1 MRLPTF
7 SCATVLG
14 SEAQIVDLRSPAEYA
29 RDHLP
34 GAISV
39 PLFDDE
45 QRAIVGTLY
54 KHESPEAAYE
64 AGLRMVEG
72 GMGERLGA
80 ILGRSI
86 APEEWR
92 ERFTELAAGLREQM
106 REPNVLLEEHADL
119 SVLGDRPLIVHCWRG
134 GMRSQSVALLLRALG
149 ETRVG
154 LLPGGYKSYR
164 HWVMQRIEQLREE
177 DFQLLTI
184 RGATG
189 VGKTEVL
196 RAVERRAPGTT
207 LDLEGLAGHR
217 SSVLGAVGLRPVSQ
231 PAFESALLQRLD
243 VLQPGSIFV
252 EGESR
257 KVGDVILPEPLYAAM
272 QSQPQLKLNATIAER
287 VELLGR
293 DYLGESCVAGPAD
306 PDRLEACARALDGLR
321 GKLGHAR
328 VEGMQAEL
336 RAGVWRGATEQLLHE
351 HYDPLYAH
359 GEEGRSYLAELD
371 ACDPQ
376 LLDRLLELRART
388 EARPLPGG

>member
-34 GAISV
+34 GAVSV

-72 GMGERLGA
+72 RMGDRLAA
-80 ILGRSI
+80 ILGRSVT
-86 APEEWR
+86 PEEWR
-92 ERFTELAAGLREQM
+92 ERFNELAAGLRDQM
-106 REPNVLLEEHADL
+106 REPNVLLDEQSDL
-119 SVLGDRPLIVHCWRG
+119 GVLGDRPLIVHCWRG

-164 HWVMQRIEQLREE
+164 NWVMQRIDQLREE
-177 DFQLLTI
+177 DFQLLVI

-189 VGKTEVL
+189 VGKTEAL

-217 SSVLGAVGLRPVSQ
+217 SSVLGAVGLHPVSQ
-231 PAFESALLQRLD
+231 PAFETALLQRLD
-243 VLQPGSIFV
+243 ALESGPIFV

-257 KVGDVILPEPLYAAM
+257 KVGDVILPEALFAAM
-272 QSQPQLKLNATIAER
+272 QSQPQLRLNATVAER
-287 VELLGR
+287 VDLLGR
-293 DYLGESCVAGPAD
+293 DYLGDSCVEGAAD
-306 PDRLEACARALDGLR
+306 PARLEACAQALDGLR
-321 GKLGHAR
+321 SKLGQAR
-328 VEGMQAEL
+328 VDGMQAKL
-336 RAGVWRGATEQLLHE
+336 RAGEWMAATEQLLHE

-359 GEEGRSYLAELD
+359 GEKGRSYQAELD
-371 ACDPQ
+371 ASDS
-376 LLDRLLELRART
+376 LLVDRLLELRGRT
-388 EARPLPGG
+388 EAHPVQGG

>member
-7 SCATVLG
+7 SCATVLA
-14 SEAQIVDLRSPAEYA
+14 SKAQIVDLRSPAEYA

-34 GAISV
+34 GAVSV

-64 AGLRMVEG
+64 AGLKMVES
-72 GMGERLGA
+72 GMGERLAA
-80 ILGRSI
+80 ILGRSV
-86 APEEWR
+86 AAEEWR

-106 REPNVLLEEHADL
+106 REPHVLLEEHADL
-119 SVLGDRPLIVHCWRG
+119 SMLGERPLIVHCWRG

-164 HWVMQRIEQLREE
+164 HWVMQRIEALKQE
-177 DFQLLTI
+177 DFQLLVL

-189 VGKTEVL
+189 VGKTEIL
-196 RAVERRAPGTT
+196 RALEQRSPGST

-217 SSVLGAVGLRPVSQ
+217 SSVLGAVGLQPVSQ
-231 PAFESALLQRLD
+231 PAFESALLQRLEA
-243 VLQPGSIFV
+243 LRPGPVFV

-257 KVGDVILPEPLYAAM
+257 KVGDVILPEALYAAM
-272 QSQPQLKLNATIAER
+272 QRQPQIKLSASVAHR

-293 DYLGESCVAGPAD
+293 DYLGETSARGPAD
-306 PDRLEACARALDGLR
+306 AGRLEACARALDGLR

-328 VEGMQAEL
+328 VDHMQARL
-336 RAGVWRGATEQLLHE
+336 RSGAWQGVTEDLLHE

-359 GEEGRSYLAELD
+359 GEMGRDYLAELD
-371 ACDPQ
+371 AAAPDLIEQ
-376 LLDRLLELRART
+376 LLDLRDRT
-388 EARPLPGG
+388 EARPPQGG